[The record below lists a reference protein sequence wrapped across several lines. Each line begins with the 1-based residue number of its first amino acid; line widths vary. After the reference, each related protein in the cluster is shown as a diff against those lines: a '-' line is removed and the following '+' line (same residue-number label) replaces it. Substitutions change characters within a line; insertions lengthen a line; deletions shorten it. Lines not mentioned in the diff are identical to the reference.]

1 MKKARG
7 VQTSNVKTFGRKAKG
22 KSIEKEKRDLAQV
35 ERENAVLDA
44 ELKAKRNLLQ
54 EMRSLW
60 LSLIRQGK
68 IQYGPAEEVRPPQNV
83 VTNPSALEVH
93 SLFDFYMQDF
103 NENYKDNKEPFDNLE
118 DDLPG
123 GDIDNIPVDPDF
135 WLNA

>member
-35 ERENAVLDA
+35 QRENAVLDA

-54 EMRSLW
+54 EMRNLW

-83 VTNPSALEVH
+83 VTDPSGPDVL
-93 SLFDFYMQDF
+93 SIMMQDYNF
-103 NENYKDNKEPFDNLE
+103 DFDNLG
-118 DDLPG
+118 DTWDLPITYDG
-123 GDIDNIPVDPDF
+123 GDIDDIPVDPDF

>member
-54 EMRSLW
+54 EMRNLW

-68 IQYGPAEEVRPPQNV
+68 IQYGPAEEIRPPQNV
-83 VTNPSALEVH
+83 VTDPSGPDVL
-93 SLFDFYMQDF
+93 SIMMQDYNF
-103 NENYKDNKEPFDNLE
+103 DFDNLG
-118 DDLPG
+118 DAWDLPITYDG
-123 GDIDNIPVDPDF
+123 GDIDDIPVDPDF

>member
-44 ELKAKRNLLQ
+44 ELKAKKNLLQ

-68 IQYGPAEEVRPPQNV
+68 IQYGQTEEVRPPQNV
-83 VTNPSALEVH
+83 VTDASALEVH

-118 DDLPG
+118 DDS
-123 GDIDNIPVDPDF
+123 
-135 WLNA
+135 

>member
-35 ERENAVLDA
+35 ERENTVLDA

-54 EMRSLW
+54 EMRNLW

-83 VTNPSALEVH
+83 VTDPSGPDVL
-93 SLFDFYMQDF
+93 SIMMQDYNF
-103 NENYKDNKEPFDNLE
+103 DFDNLG
-118 DDLPG
+118 DTWDLPITYDG
-123 GDIDNIPVDPDF
+123 GDIDDIPVDPDF